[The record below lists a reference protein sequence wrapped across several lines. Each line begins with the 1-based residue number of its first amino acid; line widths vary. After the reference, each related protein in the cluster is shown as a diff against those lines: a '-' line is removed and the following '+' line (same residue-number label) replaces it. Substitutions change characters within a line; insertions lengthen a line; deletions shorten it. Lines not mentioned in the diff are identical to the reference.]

1 MHQHHA
7 YWQDTFPY
15 DAKNY
20 DQRNCA
26 AIGDVMAAS
35 PSPTV
40 RRKRLGIE
48 LRRLRE
54 QADLTCEAVGHR
66 LNCSGTRISRIETGR
81 ISIRPGDVRE
91 LLEIYGVTGAEADL
105 LVQLAREARQK
116 GWWHAYGRALPT
128 WFEAYVGLE
137 AAAVRF
143 RDFQSMVI
151 PGLLQT
157 EDYARAVLRAAP
169 YPGTADDIDR
179 QVALRME
186 RQGILGQGS
195 PPDLWLVLTESVL
208 RAQVGGP
215 AVMRSQLRRLVDV
228 AERPNVTLQVLPVTT
243 AAHVQPISPFTILE
257 FPDAADPTVVYLEH
271 LTGSLFLEGEEEI
284 RHYTVVFDHLR
295 AEALGNAAS
304 VDLIAGAAADL
315 G

>member
-1 MHQHHA
+1 
-7 YWQDTFPY
+7 
-15 DAKNY
+15 
-20 DQRNCA
+20 
-26 AIGDVMAAS
+26 MAAS

-54 QADLTCEAVGHR
+54 QAELTCEDVGHR
-66 LNCSGTRISRIETGR
+66 LDCSGTRISRIETGR

-91 LLEIYGVTGAEADL
+91 LLEIYGVTGAGADL

-116 GWWHAYGRALPT
+116 GWWHTYGRALPP

-137 AAAVRF
+137 AAAARF

-169 YPGTADDIDR
+169 YPGRPYPGSPYPGSADDIDR
-179 QVALRME
+179 QVALRLE
-186 RQGILGQGS
+186 RQNILAQPS
-195 PPDLWLVLTESVL
+195 PPDLWLVLTESVV
-208 RAQVGGP
+208 RVQVGGP
-215 AVMRSQLRRLVDV
+215 AVMRSQLRRLLDV
-228 AERPNVTLQVLPVTT
+228 AERPNVTLQVLPFTT
-243 AAHVQPISPFTILE
+243 AAHVHPISPFTILE

-271 LTGSLFLEGEEEI
+271 LTGSLFLEADEEVS
-284 RHYTVVFDHLR
+284 RYTVVFDHLR
-295 AEALGNAAS
+295 AEALGTAAS
-304 VDLIAGAAADL
+304 IDLIAGVAAQL

>member
-7 YWQDTFPY
+7 YWQDTYPY
-15 DAKNY
+15 DAKNSGE
-20 DQRNCA
+20 RNCA
-26 AIGDVMAAS
+26 TIGGIMAAS

-40 RRKRLGIE
+40 RRRRLGIE

-54 QADLTCEAVGHR
+54 QAELTCEDVGHR
-66 LNCSGTRISRIETGR
+66 LDCSGTRISRIETGR

-91 LLEIYGVTGAEADL
+91 LLEIYGITGAGADL

-116 GWWHAYGRALPT
+116 GWWHTYGRALPP

-157 EDYARAVLRAAP
+157 ENYARAVLRAAP
-169 YPGTADDIDR
+169 FPGSVDDIDR

-186 RQGILGQGS
+186 RQNILTQPS
-195 PPDLWLVLTESVL
+195 PPDLWLVLTESVV
-208 RAQVGGP
+208 RVQVGGP
-215 AVMRSQLRRLVDV
+215 PVMRSQLRRLIDV
-228 AERPNVTLQVLPVTT
+228 AERPNVTLQVLPFTT
-243 AAHVQPISPFTILE
+243 AAHVHPISPFTILE

-271 LTGSLFLEGEEEI
+271 LTGSLFLEAEEEVS
-284 RHYTVVFDHLR
+284 RYTVVFDHLR
-295 AEALGNAAS
+295 AEALGTAAS
-304 VDLIAGAAADL
+304 IDLIARVAAEL
-315 G
+315 E